1 MLNFAIIGFGGLGK
15 LHFSG
20 VEELNRRLGNQLNLV
35 ALCDIDPEQFTKQ
48 TETNLGTGE
57 TNLDLSA
64 YRLYTDAKEMLD
76 KEKLDFVITA
86 LPTYIHAEIAIMAMD
101 RGIHV
106 FSEKPMALTLP
117 EAEAM
122 IEAKNRNGV
131 KLMIGQVQRYCL
143 NYVLIKEWLD
153 SGKYGK
159 LRRAHFNKISPE
171 VTWSW
176 RNWMLDEKNSG
187 GAALDLHVHDVD
199 SINWTFGAPKAV
211 TAAACDFKTG
221 HETISTIYHYDDGTL
236 ITANADWGMPS
247 CYTFE
252 EEFSVRFDKATLVQ
266 YPTVL
271 KVYPEDGEPYEY
283 QVPEHLCYVDEVEDF
298 IRCILEDRESEI
310 NPPESS
316 LVSLKI
322 ALAEK
327 LSARRGSKK
336 IYL

>member
-1 MLNFAIIGFGGLGK
+1 MLNCAIIGFGGLGK

-20 VEELNRRLGNQLNLV
+20 LPELSKRVGGVNLV
-35 ALCDIDPEQFTKQ
+35 AICDIDPDQFTKQ

-64 YRLYTDAKEMLD
+64 YRLYTDAKELLD
-76 KEKLDFVITA
+76 NEKLDFVITA
-86 LPTYIHAEIAIMAMD
+86 LPTYIHAEIAVMAMD

-106 FSEKPMALTLP
+106 FSEKPMALTL
-117 EAEAM
+117 EQAQSM
-122 IEAKNRNGV
+122 IDAKNKNNV

-159 LRRAHFNKISPE
+159 LIRAHFNKVSPE

-176 RNWMLDEKNSG
+176 KDWMLDEAKSG

-211 TAAACDFKTG
+211 TSATCDHKTR
-221 HETISTIYHYDDGTL
+221 HETISTIYHYDNGTL
-236 ITANADWGMPS
+236 VTALADWGMPS

-252 EEFSVRFDKATLVQ
+252 EEFSVRFEKASIVQ

-283 QVPEHLCYVDEVEDF
+283 TVRDHLCYVDELEDF
-298 IRCILEDRESEI
+298 VKCILEDRESEI

-316 LVSLKI
+316 LITLKI

-327 LSARRGSKK
+327 QSADLGCKTVY
-336 IYL
+336 ID